1 VYRTGLDIEDLVFS
15 ILATA
20 EATVTER
27 ERELGVC
34 VVNIGASTTSLAV
47 FEEGDV
53 RHTAVLPIGGDHI
66 TSDIAIGLR
75 TSIDVAEQAKLR
87 YATCSPES
95 ISKKEEVNLAELGA
109 STDEIVSRRFISEIA
124 EARVQE
130 IFEMIDRELAKVDR
144 SGMLPAGVVLTG
156 GCSKL
161 SGMLEAA
168 KEGLRLPAALGTS
181 IGASSVIDRVND
193 PAMSTAIGL
202 VLWGRNIRGVDAGS
216 GKIGKFFSK
225 MKAVDKL
232 GAAVKRIFGS
242 MKP

>member
-1 VYRTGLDIEDLVFS
+1 
-15 ILATA
+15 
-20 EATVTER
+20 
-27 ERELGVC
+27 
-34 VVNIGASTTSLAV
+34 
-47 FEEGDV
+47 
-53 RHTAVLPIGGDHI
+53 
-66 TSDIAIGLR
+66 
-75 TSIDVAEQAKLR
+75 
-87 YATCSPES
+87 
-95 ISKKEEVNLAELGA
+95 
-109 STDEIVSRRFISEIA
+109 
-124 EARVQE
+124 
-130 IFEMIDRELAKVDR
+130 MIDRELAKVDR

-202 VLWGRNIRGVDAGS
+202 VLWGRNIRGVDGGS